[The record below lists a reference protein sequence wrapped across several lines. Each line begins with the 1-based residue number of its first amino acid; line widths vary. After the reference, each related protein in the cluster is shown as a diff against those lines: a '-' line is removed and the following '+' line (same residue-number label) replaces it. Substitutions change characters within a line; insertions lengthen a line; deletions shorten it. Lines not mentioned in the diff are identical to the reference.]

1 MSESG
6 GDEIKKE
13 LEDDCEAPEATECT
27 KKTPLWYI
35 QENRTRYLSDQ
46 FRQTGVMCLTLLSIV
61 LCLVFFFLC
70 PRCLFGILF
79 LSLCL
84 CPFFHPMNAPLW
96 FAIILLTISG
106 WSFTTGALQV
116 SWHA

>member
-1 MSESG
+1 MS
-6 GDEIKKE
+6 DEENKE
-13 LEDDCEAPEATECT
+13 CEALECETVKCDIENDCE
-27 KKTPLWYI
+27 TPLWYI
-35 QENRTRYLSDQ
+35 HETRTRYISDQ
-46 FRQTGVMCLTLLSIV
+46 FRQTGVMCLTFACII
-61 LCLVFFFLC
+61 LCIVFFFAC

-96 FAIILLTISG
+96 FAIFLLTISG